1 MSDSKQLV
9 LSCAMQLRDKVM
21 NISADQG
28 AMTVQ
33 RALFSSTAA
42 GSNSADVA
50 ATWITTVVV
59 LRPLPLRIAHSCTGN
74 ASQPQPPS
82 HLSNM
87 RHGASLIVRT
97 PATHAQCITSWQGTP
112 CGWCPTSKGDEL
124 VRQTRSLESMHC
136 NCLSVALCGP
146 ATDLVRH
153 RLPWQSKNL
162 VTLDFSSV
170 FPPLQQC
177 LQ

>member
-1 MSDSKQLV
+1 MQLV
-9 LSCAMQLRDKVM
+9 LSCAMQSRDKFM

-87 RHGASLIVRT
+87 RHGASLIVVHLQPMRSASH
-97 PATHAQCITSWQGTP
+97 PGRGHLVAGVRPQKGMNWSGRRAHWRACIAIA
-112 CGWCPTSKGDEL
+112 
-124 VRQTRSLESMHC
+124 SL
-136 NCLSVALCGP
+136 
-146 ATDLVRH
+146 
-153 RLPWQSKNL
+153 
-162 VTLDFSSV
+162 
-170 FPPLQQC
+170 
-177 LQ
+177 